1 MHTMR
6 PALHRLGRK
15 NRHVR
20 NSQRCWDALRRESH
34 LAAKLGGLDRMP
46 GLCRHR
52 RERRRNLRALLRRR
66 VADGKA
72 LVAVKWGLP
81 LFLLRGLLDRRALGE
96 AMGLDVH
103 HRIVLAQTAGYPAA

>member
-6 PALHRLGRK
+6 PALYRLGRK

-20 NSQRCWDALRRESH
+20 NSQRCWDALRRQGY
-34 LAAKLGGLDRMP
+34 LAPKLGGLDRMP

-52 RERRRNLRALLRRR
+52 RERRQNLRALLRRR

-72 LVAVKWGLP
+72 LVP
-81 LFLLRGLLDRRALGE
+81 LNGAC
-96 AMGLDVH
+96 
-103 HRIVLAQTAGYPAA
+103 P